1 MIPLALSA
9 SGFAAAAWLGVF
21 VAGAFS
27 AGRVAYINGP
37 ANGPAPVD
45 LPGWAIPAFGALV
58 GAGLASRGEAAL
70 DLATMAFVL
79 AALVACAVCDWRL
92 GVVPDLFTLVP
103 LATLLLISSVHGNV
117 VPLLS
122 ACFAAFPFAAAALLS
137 KGRGMGWG
145 DVKMVALG
153 GALLGVRDVILGL
166 TVASAVAF
174 AASRNRGAPQRQI
187 AFAPCLACGFAA
199 ALAFGRA
206 F

>member
-1 MIPLALSA
+1 MIIVALSVA
-9 SGFAAAAWLGVF
+9 GFAAASWLGDF
-21 VAGAFS
+21 LARAFC
-27 AGRVAYINGP
+27 AGRVASNIVPMPG
-37 ANGPAPVD
+37 D
-45 LPGWAIPAFGALV
+45 LPAWATPAFGGLV
-58 GAGLASRGEAAL
+58 GAFLASHGVAPL

-79 AALVACAVCDWRL
+79 AALVACAVCDWLL

-103 LATLLLISSVHGNV
+103 LATLLLISSVHANL

-122 ACFAAFPFAAAALLS
+122 ACLAAFPFAAAALLS

-166 TVASAVAF
+166 MVASAVAF
-174 AASRNRGAPQRQI
+174 AASRAPHAPRRQI

-199 ALAFGRA
+199 ALAAGGA